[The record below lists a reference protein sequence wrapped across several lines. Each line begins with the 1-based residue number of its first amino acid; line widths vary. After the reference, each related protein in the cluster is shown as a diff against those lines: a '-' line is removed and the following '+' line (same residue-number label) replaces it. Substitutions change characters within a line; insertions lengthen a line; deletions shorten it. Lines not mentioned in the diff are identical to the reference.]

1 MIGCLDEAS
10 LLALAIGDDTGG
22 ARAHVRACT
31 ACAARLAALE
41 ADLDVLRRTLG
52 EEPMPATVA
61 RRRRRQW
68 LPLAA
73 AVGASAVLT
82 LLWIAPR
89 HGASRPVQVAQLHGL
104 AQDVSAALF
113 ASESAGLTEPA
124 ADSADFEAALNGG
137 WRCGGLERYGV
148 DCRDALDDYE

>member
-10 LLALAIGDDTGG
+10 LLALATGDDAGR

-61 RRRRRQW
+61 RRRRQW

-73 AVGASAVLT
+73 AVGAAAVLA

-89 HGASRPVQVAQLHGL
+89 HGASRPARVAQLHGL
-104 AQDVSAALF
+104 AQDVSTALF
-113 ASESAGLTEPA
+113 ASASAGLTEPA
-124 ADSADFEAALNGG
+124 GDSADFQAALNGG